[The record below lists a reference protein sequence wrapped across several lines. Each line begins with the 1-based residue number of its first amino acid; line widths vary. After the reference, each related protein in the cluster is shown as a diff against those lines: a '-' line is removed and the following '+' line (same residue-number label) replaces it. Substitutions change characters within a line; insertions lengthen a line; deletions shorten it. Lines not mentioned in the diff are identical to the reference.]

1 MNGESRRCRVV
12 ADQFKAERR
21 PAVAEQLATL
31 TNDDWSN
38 CEPHLIDQAFT
49 DQRLGKSCAAV
60 DLNLAA
66 WLSPARTFCG
76 EACGSQQILDVVGEL
91 SNHGAP
97 AVEEAQLF
105 VLVAIAPGSVHPV
118 SGVMRSERMI
128 VQRDDRG
135 HERLLRGSP

>member
-1 MNGESRRCRVV
+1 M

-21 PAVAEQLATL
+21 PAVAKQLATL

-97 AVEEAQLF
+97 AVEEAHLF
-105 VLVAIAPGSVHPV
+105 MVVAGGRVTVDGGGGVARALAVRLKRNDRGDEIAIASAN
-118 SGVMRSERMI
+118 SGG
-128 VQRDDRG
+128 Q
-135 HERLLRGSP
+135 